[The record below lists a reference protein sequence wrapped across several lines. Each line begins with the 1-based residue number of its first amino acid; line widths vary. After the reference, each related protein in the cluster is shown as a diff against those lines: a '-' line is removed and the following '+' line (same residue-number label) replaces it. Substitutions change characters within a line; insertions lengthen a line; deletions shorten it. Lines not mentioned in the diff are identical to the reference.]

1 MEVDNTNF
9 RSHGGANEMPVQV
22 AVPSHKLLM
31 NGGLEMVVVLLPL
44 FLPANRTKWLE
55 PVDEETTPRS

>member
-9 RSHGGANEMPVQV
+9 RSHGGANEMLVQV
-22 AVPSHKLLM
+22 AVPSHELLM
-31 NGGLEMVVVLLPL
+31 NGGLEIVMVLLPL
-44 FLPANRTKWLE
+44 FLPAHRTKWLE